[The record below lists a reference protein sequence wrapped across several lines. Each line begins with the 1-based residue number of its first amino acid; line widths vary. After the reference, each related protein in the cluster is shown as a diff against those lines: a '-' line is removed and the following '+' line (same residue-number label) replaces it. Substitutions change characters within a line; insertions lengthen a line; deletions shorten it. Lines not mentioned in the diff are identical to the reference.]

1 MKIKK
6 RILKIKNHLNQRLK
20 RNQKKKIRILNGLYL
35 IILNLKLNQILEMMK
50 LNKKKKYRLRQLE
63 VCVCF
68 GLFQP
73 ILECYIQM
81 GQTPRRLSANAVT
94 GAFE

>member
-1 MKIKK
+1 MHWVGLEQTISEQTFYEAFSVTVTK
-6 RILKIKNHLNQRLK
+6 RV
-20 RNQKKKIRILNGLYL
+20 
-35 IILNLKLNQILEMMK
+35 

-94 GAFE
+94 GAFEQTY

>member
-1 MKIKK
+1 MHWVGLEKTLSEQTFCEAFSVTVTK
-6 RILKIKNHLNQRLK
+6 RV
-20 RNQKKKIRILNGLYL
+20 
-35 IILNLKLNQILEMMK
+35 